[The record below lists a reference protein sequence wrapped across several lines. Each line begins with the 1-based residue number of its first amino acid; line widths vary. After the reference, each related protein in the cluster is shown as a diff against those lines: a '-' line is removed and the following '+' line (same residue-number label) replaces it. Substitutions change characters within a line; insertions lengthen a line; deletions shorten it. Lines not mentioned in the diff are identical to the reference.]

1 VRGSWR
7 YNVVVC
13 IIYTLRNPRRVWR
26 AVDVMLSCCV
36 GGKVEQG
43 FTTEEAHPWLLV
55 LASQASR
62 DTRARLQQ
70 HHNLKLLHV
79 IVLNRVQTLS
89 QGGIISSF
97 SPTPQPHLPP
107 QSQ

>member
-1 VRGSWR
+1 MDGSCVLF
-7 YNVVVC
+7 VVFVC
-13 IIYTLRNPRRVWR
+13 IIFTLKNPQRVWR

-36 GGKVEQG
+36 GAKVEQG
-43 FTTEEAHPWLLV
+43 FTTEEARPWLLV

-62 DTRARLQQ
+62 DIRA
-70 HHNLKLLHV
+70 KLPHV
-79 IVLNRVQTLS
+79 IVFNRVQTVS